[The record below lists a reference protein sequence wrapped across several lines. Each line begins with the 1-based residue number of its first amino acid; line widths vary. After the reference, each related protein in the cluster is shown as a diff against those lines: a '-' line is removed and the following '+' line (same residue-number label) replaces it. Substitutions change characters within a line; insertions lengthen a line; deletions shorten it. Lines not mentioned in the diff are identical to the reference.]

1 MRAPT
6 RVFWIL
12 EISNTKW
19 NNLKDYSRRSRNA
32 FSYIGC
38 MKPLPSDNKVRLSAE
53 TSAVNT
59 RSELLLPA
67 HSVEKHRVVGAE
79 SGAQV
84 GARAPFLSGFS
95 RLLRCRK
102 DLGQFAEVLG
112 CGGEQE
118 FVVCTTWAT

>member
-12 EISNTKW
+12 EISNTRW
-19 NNLKDYSRRSRNA
+19 NNVKDYSRRSWNA

-59 RSELLLPA
+59 RSEGPLSALA
-67 HSVEKHRVVGAE
+67 AE
-79 SGAQV
+79 SQV
-84 GARAPFLSGFS
+84 FRARAPWQFWKLANQPTY
-95 RLLRCRK
+95 LRA
-102 DLGQFAEVLG
+102 DH
-112 CGGEQE
+112 
-118 FVVCTTWAT
+118 